1 LISAPRQYTE
11 LVLFSRKQGLNGRV
25 SQGTKKSKTTA
36 LKPVFT
42 QLPRPYRLNFA
53 LKWVSQDPRVL
64 ESVRTSTVVYSRR
77 GERNTDPAYP
87 RYFIRAKFFKK
98 FILSNVGLFLVYQNN
113 ILLKND
119 FYQNRS
125 QFKKKLLS
133 FVYPENEKKAI
144 FLRKKKLTLKSILRN
159 MSKNVSLTRNF
170 SYKNLNQIYDNAKS
184 LFNSDESVRSESVLF
199 NYASSPIDI
208 LDTRHHRTKGLDNR
222 YLFTLREAKLSRV
235 RFKPGYQKL

>member
-1 LISAPRQYTE
+1 MQPQRPYKLNLTLKRAPQDLYAPR
-11 LVLFSRKQGLNGRV
+11 
-25 SQGTKKSKTTA
+25 
-36 LKPVFT
+36 P
-42 QLPRPYRLNFA
+42 
-53 LKWVSQDPRVL
+53 
-64 ESVRTSTVVYSRR
+64 VRTRMVLYSRP
-77 GERNTDPAYP
+77 GECNIRPTYP
-87 RYFIRAKFFKK
+87 RYFNRSKFFKK
-98 FILSNVGLFLVYQNN
+98 FILLNAGLFLVYQNN

-159 MSKNVSLTRNF
+159 MSKNISLTRNF
-170 SYKNLNQIYDNAKS
+170 SYKNLNQIYDNSKAFFYANKPLRPKS
-184 LFNSDESVRSESVLF
+184 ALF
-199 NYASSPIDI
+199 NYATSPIDI